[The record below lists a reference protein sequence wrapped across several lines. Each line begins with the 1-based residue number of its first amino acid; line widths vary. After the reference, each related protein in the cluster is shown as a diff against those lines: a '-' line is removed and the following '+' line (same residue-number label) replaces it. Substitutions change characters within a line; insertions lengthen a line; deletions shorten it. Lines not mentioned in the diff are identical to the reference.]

1 MKNNKKKIERD
12 ELDDC
17 YTDEELEELHEY
29 LDKMNAEAEERI
41 KKRELDPNA
50 KPIKNPIIS
59 EDGKSV
65 IIREITFKNSQ
76 KKN

>member
-65 IIREITFKNSQ
+65 IIREVTFKNSQ
-76 KKN
+76 KKK